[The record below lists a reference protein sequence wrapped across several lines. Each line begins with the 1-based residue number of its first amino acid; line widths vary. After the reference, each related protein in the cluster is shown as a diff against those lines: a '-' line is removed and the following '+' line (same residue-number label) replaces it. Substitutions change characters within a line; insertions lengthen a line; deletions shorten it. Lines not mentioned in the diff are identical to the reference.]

1 MSQPPDEPLDTPLD
15 DQEAT
20 AATEV
25 ATATLHAAPS
35 SSAYRCGYV
44 AIIGRPNVGK
54 STLLNRLLGQKL
66 AITSHK
72 PQTTRHTILG
82 VSTLAGGQILY
93 VDTPGLHQRGG
104 NALNRYLNRAARAIL
119 TDVDLVLLVVEAL
132 QFTDEDALALAEI
145 AKAGTPTLIAVNKS
159 DRVAD
164 KTRLLPFLRS
174 VSERHGFVSLVP
186 VSALRGHQV
195 EALEAEILAALPA
208 GEPLFPPDQLTD
220 RSERFLAAELLRE
233 QLMQRY
239 GQELPY
245 RTTVEIE
252 SFTLESSAEARPK
265 AEQPKAERSTGTERA
280 EEPRARIHAL
290 IWVERES
297 QKAIIIGH
305 RGEALKAAA
314 SQARLEMQKLFDRR
328 VHLEVW
334 VKVKDS
340 WSSDEAALASLGY
353 GEY

>member
-1 MSQPPDEPLDTPLD
+1 MSQSNSQSNDEHPALAEAA
-15 DQEAT
+15 DQSVDRSSTTTASATT
-20 AATEV
+20 AASTG
-25 ATATLHAAPS
+25 S
-35 SSAYRCGYV
+35 GRCGYV
-44 AIIGRPNVGK
+44 AIFGRPNVGK

-82 VSTLAGGQILY
+82 VSTLDAGQILY

-104 NALNRYLNRAARAIL
+104 NALNRYLNRAARSIL
-119 TDVDLVLLVVEAL
+119 TDVDLVLFVIEAL
-132 QFTDEDALALAEI
+132 QFGEEDALALAEI
-145 AKAGTPTLIAVNKS
+145 VKAGTPTIVAVNKT
-159 DRVAD
+159 DRIAD
-164 KTRLLPFLRS
+164 KSRLLPFLQS
-174 VSERHGFVSLVP
+174 LSERHAFVSMVP
-186 VSALRGHQV
+186 VSATKGDQIKR
-195 EALEAEILAALPA
+195 LEAEVLAALPE
-208 GEPLFPPDQLTD
+208 GEHQFPDDQLTD

-252 SFTLESSAEARPK
+252 SFTLETPSRKKQSE
-265 AEQPKAERSTGTERA
+265 G
-280 EEPRARIHAL
+280 PRARIHAL

-297 QKAIIIGH
+297 QKAIIIGR

-314 SQARLEMQKLFDRR
+314 SQARLEMQKLFGRP